1 MVLLRES
8 KNILGGKSMK
18 KILLIAVLITSLAGV
33 LPVWARGGAQDSS
46 GGQIKAIFIAMDAQ
60 DEHWQKVK
68 AGTEAKA
75 KELGNID
82 LTFNAPPNKLD
93 SVMQL
98 QMVEDAI
105 TKKVDILMVAPLNA
119 DAIVPAVEKAKA
131 AGIVVIIIDSAAN
144 TDKYDAFLS
153 TDNSA
158 AAALAADELVKAI
171 GGSGKIAIINHQ
183 PGAGT
188 TMARQS
194 GFEDQIKSKYP
205 NITIVGT
212 QYSNGEKT
220 KALDI
225 ATDFMTAN
233 PDLAGIYATN
243 EGSTIGA
250 GNGIEQAGKAG
261 KVKFV
266 GFDWSAD
273 TKALIE
279 RGVLNASMVQN
290 PFIMGYEGLQTGVD
304 AYNKKPV
311 KRQVDTGVTVATTAN
326 AASIDAMAWGGK

>member
-1 MVLLRES
+1 
-8 KNILGGKSMK
+8 MK
-18 KILLIAVLITSLAGV
+18 KILFAAVLIIAITGI
-33 LPVWARGGAQDSS
+33 LPVFAAGRGQQSS
-46 GGQIKAIFIAMDAQ
+46 GNIKAIFIAMDSQ

-82 LTFNAPPNKLD
+82 ISFNAPPTKLD
-93 SVMQL
+93 SVTQL

-105 TKKVDILMVAPLNA
+105 TKQVDILLVAPLNA

-131 AGIVVIIIDSAAN
+131 AGIVVVIIDSAAN

-158 AAALAADELVKAI
+158 AAALAADEMAKAI

-183 PGAGT
+183 AGAGT

-194 GFEDQIKSKYP
+194 GFENQIKAKYSG
-205 NITIVGT
+205 ITIVGT
-212 QYSNGEKT
+212 QYSDGDKT
-220 KALDI
+220 KALNI

-250 GNGIEQAGKAG
+250 GNAIEQAGKAG
-261 KVKFV
+261 RVKFV

-273 TKALIE
+273 TKSLIE
-279 RGVLNASMVQN
+279 RDVLNATMVQN
-290 PFIMGYEGLQTGVD
+290 PFVMGYEGLQVGVD
-304 AYNKKPV
+304 VYNKKTV
-311 KRQVDTGVTVATTAN
+311 NKQTDTGVTVATKAN
-326 AASIDAMAWGGK
+326 AAQIDALAWGGK

>member
-1 MVLLRES
+1 
-8 KNILGGKSMK
+8 MK
-18 KILLIAVLITSLAGV
+18 KILFAAVLIIAIVGV
-33 LPVWARGGAQDSS
+33 LPVFAAGQRSSS
-46 GGQIKAIFIAMDAQ
+46 GNIKAIFIAMDSQ

-82 LTFNAPPNKLD
+82 ISFNAPPTKLD
-93 SVMQL
+93 SVTQL

-105 TKKVDILMVAPLNA
+105 TKQVDILLVAPLNA

-131 AGIVVIIIDSAAN
+131 AGIVVIVIDSAAN

-153 TDNSA
+153 TDNGA
-158 AAALAADELVKAI
+158 AAALAADELAKAI
-171 GGSGKIAIINHQ
+171 GGRGKIAIVNHQ

-188 TMARQS
+188 TMARQD
-194 GFEDQIKSKYP
+194 GFENQIKSKYP
-205 NITIVGT
+205 GITIVGT
-212 QYSNGEKT
+212 QYSDGDKT
-220 KALDI
+220 KALNI

-250 GNGIEQAGKAG
+250 GNAIEQAGKTG
-261 KVKFV
+261 RVKFV

-279 RGVLNASMVQN
+279 RDILSATMVQN
-290 PFIMGYEGLQTGVD
+290 PFIMGYEGLQAGVD
-304 AYNKKPV
+304 VYNKKAV
-311 KRQVDTGVTVATTAN
+311 KKQTDTGVTVATKAN
-326 AASIDAMAWGGK
+326 AAQIDALAWGGK

>member
-1 MVLLRES
+1 MQEE
-8 KNILGGKSMK
+8 KMK
-18 KILLIAVLITSLAGV
+18 KIALIAVLIIAIVGV
-33 LPVWARGGAQDSS
+33 LPVFAT
-46 GGQIKAIFIAMDAQ
+46 GGQQGSGKIKAIFIAMDSQ

-82 LTFNAPPNKLD
+82 LTFNAPPTKLD
-93 SVMQL
+93 SVTQL

-119 DAIVPAVEKAKA
+119 DAIVPAVEKAKQ

-144 TDKYDAFLS
+144 TGVYDSFLS
-153 TDNSA
+153 TDSVA
-158 AAALAADELVKAI
+158 AGAMAADKLAEAI
-171 GGSGKIAIINHQ
+171 GGRGKIAIINHQ
-183 PGAGT
+183 AGAGT
-188 TMARQS
+188 TLARQS
-194 GFEDQIKSKYP
+194 GFENQVKAKYP

-212 QYSNGEKT
+212 QYSDGDKT
-220 KALDI
+220 KALNI

-250 GNGIEQAGKAG
+250 GNAIIQAGKAN

-279 RGVLNASMVQN
+279 QDVLYATMVQN
-290 PFIMGYEGLQTGVD
+290 PFVMGYEGLQAGVD

-311 KRQVDTGVTVATTAN
+311 QKQVDTGVTVANKAN
-326 AASIDAMAWGGK
+326 AAQIDALAWGGTK

>member
-1 MVLLRES
+1 
-8 KNILGGKSMK
+8 MK
-18 KILLIAVLITSLAGV
+18 KILLIAVLVTTLTGV
-33 LPVWARGGAQDSS
+33 LPVWARGRTQDSS

-153 TDNSA
+153 TDNAA
-158 AAALAADELVKAI
+158 AAALAADELAKAV

-205 NITIVGT
+205 NIAIVGT

-250 GNGIEQAGKAG
+250 GNSIEQAGKAG

-273 TKALIE
+273 TKSLIE

-290 PFIMGYEGLQTGVD
+290 PFVMGYEGLQAGVD
-304 AYNKKPV
+304 VYNKKPV
-311 KRQVDTGVTVATTAN
+311 QRQVDTGVTVATSAN